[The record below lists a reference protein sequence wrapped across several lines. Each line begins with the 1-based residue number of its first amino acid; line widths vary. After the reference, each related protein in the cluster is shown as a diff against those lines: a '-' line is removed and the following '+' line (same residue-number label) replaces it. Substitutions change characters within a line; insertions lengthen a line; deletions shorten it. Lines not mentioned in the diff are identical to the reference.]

1 MPWRWLMNKEFKLGL
16 FLGAIAAVV
25 ICMLFHWWQ
34 MTAVE
39 LAYQEQINKEKDE
52 AAAMS
57 KALEEQAHAKDVAHQ
72 KAINDLTGRYNLLSS
87 ELERVRYTNAKL
99 QASRSATASGKC
111 TRAIQKRDDLLLRMA
126 ELGLR
131 TSEAADR
138 KQAALKNCV
147 GNYGRLITR

>member
-1 MPWRWLMNKEFKLGL
+1 MNREFKLGL
-16 FLGAIAAVV
+16 LLGAIAAVV

-39 LAYQEQINKEKDE
+39 LAYQEQINKEKD
-52 AAAMS
+52 AAAEAT
-57 KALEEQAHAKDVAHQ
+57 KVLEEEAHAKDVAHQ

-99 QASRSATASGKC
+99 QASRSTAASGKC
-111 TRAIQKRDDLLLRMA
+111 VRAIQNRDALLLRMA

-131 TSEAADR
+131 TSEATDR

>member
-1 MPWRWLMNKEFKLGL
+1 MNREFKLGL
-16 FLGAIAAVV
+16 LLGAIASVL

-39 LAYQEQINKEKDE
+39 LTYQEQINKEKDE
-52 AAAMS
+52 AAAVS
-57 KALEEQAHAKDVAHQ
+57 KALEEEAHAKDIAHQ

-87 ELERVRYTNAKL
+87 ELERVRYANTKL
-99 QASRSATASGKC
+99 QASRGAAASSQC
-111 TRAIQKRDDLLLRMA
+111 ARAIEKRNNLLLRMA

-138 KQAALKNCV
+138 KQEALKNCV

>member
-1 MPWRWLMNKEFKLGL
+1 MNREFKLGL

-39 LAYQEQINKEKDE
+39 LTYQEQINKEKDE
-52 AAAMS
+52 AAAAS

-87 ELERVRYTNAKL
+87 ELERVRYANAKL
-99 QASRSATASGKC
+99 QASSGSAASGKC
-111 TRAIQKRDDLLLRMA
+111 ARAIQKRDDLLLRMA

-138 KQAALKNCV
+138 KQEALKNCV
-147 GNYGRLITR
+147 GNYGSLITR

>member
-1 MPWRWLMNKEFKLGL
+1 MNREFKLGL
-16 FLGAIAAVV
+16 LLGAIAAVV

-39 LAYQEQINKEKDE
+39 LAYQEQSNKEKD
-52 AAAMS
+52 AAAEAT
-57 KALEEQAHAKDVAHQ
+57 KVLEEEAHAKDVAHQ

-87 ELERVRYTNAKL
+87 ELERVRHTNAKL
-99 QASRSATASGKC
+99 QASRGAAASGKC

>member
-1 MPWRWLMNKEFKLGL
+1 MNREFKLGL
-16 FLGAIAAVV
+16 LLGAIAAVV

-39 LAYQEQINKEKDE
+39 LAYQEQINKEKD
-52 AAAMS
+52 AAAEAT
-57 KALEEQAHAKDVAHQ
+57 KVLEEEAHAKDVAHQ

-87 ELERVRYTNAKL
+87 ELERVRYTNVKL
-99 QASRSATASGKC
+99 QASRSTTASGKC
-111 TRAIQKRDDLLLRMA
+111 VRAIQKRDDLLLRMA